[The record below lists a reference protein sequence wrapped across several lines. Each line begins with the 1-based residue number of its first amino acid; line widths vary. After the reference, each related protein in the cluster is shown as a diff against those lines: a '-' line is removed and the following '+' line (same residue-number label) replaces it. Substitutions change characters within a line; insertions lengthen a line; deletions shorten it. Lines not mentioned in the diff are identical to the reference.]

1 MIPASH
7 FAVLL
12 ACLCAL
18 AFVVSGKDAD
28 EVKRTEGFLKEA
40 LGDVSEKHD
49 ITRSRRNDDADLRAL
64 QTIVQQQAATIQQMQ
79 SQLTASQNEISSLK
93 NSLPSTFSPG
103 KIFFFFFF
111 LSKTPSYVLKI
122 VFKIKGCDNS
132 CFSLLSEKSLLK
144 MTNCNE

>member
-1 MIPASH
+1 MILASH
-7 FAVLL
+7 FAILL

-18 AFVVSGKDAD
+18 AFVASGKDAD

-40 LGDVSEKHD
+40 LDDVNEKHD
-49 ITRSRRNDDADLRAL
+49 ITRRKRNDDVDLRAL

-103 KIFFFFFF
+103 KIFF
-111 LSKTPSYVLKI
+111 LLKRKSKTPSYLLKI
-122 VFKIKGCDNS
+122 VFKIKGCDDL
-132 CFSLLSEKSLLK
+132 CFSVLSEKSLLK
-144 MTNCNE
+144 MTHCND

>member
-1 MIPASH
+1 MIPVSH
-7 FAVLL
+7 FAILL

-18 AFVVSGKDAD
+18 AFVASGKDAD

-40 LGDVSEKHD
+40 LGDVNEKHD
-49 ITRSRRNDDADLRAL
+49 ITRRRRNDDVDLHAL

-93 NSLPSTFSPG
+93 NSLPLTFSPG
-103 KIFFFFFF
+103 KIFF
-111 LSKTPSYVLKI
+111 LKSKPPNYVLKI
-122 VFKIKGCDNS
+122 VFKIKGFDNS

-144 MTNCNE
+144 MTHCND